1 MIRAHIDGHDDMK
14 ENETRVHEQSKMET
28 AQEEELMN
36 SQLNGLKEQI
46 NDLKSNSKSV
56 SELESDITKI

>member
-1 MIRAHIDGHDDMK
+1 MK